1 MKTVPL
7 LLVLALLPALPAAAQ
22 VTKPACP
29 ALSEDQLA
37 KVAEGEVVVWATK
50 DPDRPDVATATGVV
64 EIEAPQQEIF
74 DILASEFHS
83 ESASK
88 AMKDC
93 TVHKD
98 ERVAADHRTMIVTY
112 LMKVGPT
119 EIEWTVGRDLYEKL
133 GLLVFEIDDS
143 YDNGIEW
150 TQGYYAFYPGSD
162 ANHVMI
168 VYVSNLNTGRRIPTW
183 LEEDLTQG
191 SLKRYLK
198 YLQTA
203 AEAD

>member
-1 MKTVPL
+1 MKTASTLL
-7 LLVLALLPALPAAAQ
+7 LLVMTATLPAAAQ
-22 VTKPACP
+22 VTKPSMP
-29 ALSEDQLA
+29 ALSESALA
-37 KVAEGEVVVWATK
+37 KITAGEVVVWATK

-74 DILASEFHS
+74 EILASEYHS
-83 ESASK
+83 ENASK
-88 AMKDC
+88 AMRNC

-98 ERVAADHRTMIVTY
+98 ERLSADHRQMTVTY
-112 LMKVGPT
+112 QMKVGPT
-119 EIEWTVGRDLYEKL
+119 EIEWTVGRDLYEQL

-150 TQGYYAFYPGSD
+150 TQGYYAFHPGSD
-162 ANHVMI
+162 ADHVMI

-203 AEAD
+203 AETD